1 MGKISQVVSKQ
12 DAYASAKQ
20 YDYDYHNT
28 ERNRKNV
35 HCSSHQIR
43 VKFSLNKELT
53 HSQVGDF

>member
-12 DAYASAKQ
+12 DACASAKQ

-43 VKFSLNKELT
+43 VKFSLNKE
-53 HSQVGDF
+53 